1 MALVEYSKTYFPQ
14 YQEFVE
20 ITKLHEEAHWHEGEA
35 KLQQDV
41 EQWKTG
47 IITDDD
53 KYFINSILRLFTQ
66 TDVAVAREYH
76 EIFIP
81 AFKNNETRNMLTS
94 FAGREGVHQRA
105 YALLS
110 DTLGFGEG
118 FYTEFLEYKEMKEKY
133 EYMLEM
139 SNKSYHDLGLSLAK
153 QCLLEGVSL
162 FAMFAMLLNFSRGG
176 KMMGMSDINLWSIK
190 DESIHVRGN
199 SALFRQFV
207 SEHPRIVNDEFK
219 KEIYEM
225 ARKIV
230 EMEDASIDR
239 AFMMKSSSGS
249 GDNAITKDEVKQY
262 VRSVCDY
269 RMIQLGLKPQFNVAN
284 PFEWLNW
291 VTSSNMIENFF
302 ETNSVSYSK
311 NSMVGTYDAGY

>member
-1 MALVEYSKTYFPQ
+1 MALVEYSKSYVPQ
-14 YQEFVE
+14 YPEFVE

-66 TDVAVAREYH
+66 SDVAVAREYH

-110 DTLGFGEG
+110 DTLGFGEK
-118 FYTEFLEYKEMKEKY
+118 FYDEFLEYSEMKEKY
-133 EYMLEM
+133 EYMLQM
-139 SNKSYHDLGLSLAK
+139 SNKSYHDLGLSLVK

-162 FAMFAMLLNFSRGG
+162 FAMFAMLLNFSRSG

-199 SALFRQFV
+199 SAIFRQFCT
-207 SEHPRIVNDEFK
+207 EHPRIITDSFK
-219 KEIYEM
+219 KEAYQM
-225 ARKIV
+225 ARDIIA
-230 EMEDASIDR
+230 MEDKSIER
-239 AFMMKSSSGS
+239 AFMMKASSGE
-249 GDNAITKDEVKQY
+249 GDNKITKDEVKAY
-262 VRSVCDY
+262 ARSVCDY
-269 RMIQLGLKPQFNVAN
+269 RMRQLGFKRQFDVEN
-284 PFEWLNW
+284 PFEWLSW

-311 NSMVGTYDAGY
+311 NSMVGTYEGGY

>member
-1 MALVEYSKTYFPQ
+1 MALVEYSKSYVPQ
-14 YQEFVE
+14 YPEFVE

-105 YALLS
+105 YALLN
-110 DTLGFGEG
+110 DTLGFGDA
-118 FYTEFLEYKEMKEKY
+118 FYDEFLEYQDMKEKY
-133 EYMLEM
+133 DYMLQM
-139 SNKSYHDLGLSLAK
+139 SNKSYHELGLSLAK

-162 FAMFAMLLNFSRGG
+162 FASFAMLLNYSRSG

-199 SALFRQFV
+199 TALFRQFTT
-207 SEHPRIVNDEFK
+207 EHPRIVNDAFK
-219 KEIYEM
+219 KEIYDM
-225 ARKIV
+225 ARDV
-230 EMEDASIDR
+230 VNLEDKFIDR
-239 AFMMKSSSGS
+239 AFMMKSSAG
-249 GDNAITKDEVKQY
+249 GGEHIITKDEVKQY
-262 VRSVCDY
+262 TRSVCDY
-269 RMIQLGLKPQFNVAN
+269 RMQQLGFKSQFDAEN

-311 NSMVGTYDAGY
+311 NAMIGDYTSGY

>member
-1 MALVEYSKTYFPQ
+1 MSLVEYSKTYLPK
-14 YQEFVE
+14 YAEFVE

-66 TDVAVAREYH
+66 SDVAVAREYH

-110 DTLGFGEG
+110 DTLGFGEK
-118 FYTEFLEYKEMKEKY
+118 FYEEFLEYEEAKEKY
-133 EYMLEM
+133 EYMLQM
-139 SNKSYHDLGLSLAK
+139 SNKSYHDLGLSLVK

-199 SALFRQFV
+199 STLFRQFCE
-207 SEHPRIVNDEFK
+207 EHPRIITDAFK
-219 KEIYEM
+219 KEAYQM
-225 ARKIV
+225 ARDIV
-230 EMEDASIDR
+230 AMEDKAIDR
-239 AFMMKSSSGS
+239 AFMMKASSGE
-249 GDNAITKDEVKQY
+249 GENKITSDEVKQY

-269 RMIQLGLKPQFNVAN
+269 RMIQLGFKPQFNVEN

-311 NSMVGTYDAGY
+311 NSMVGTYDEGY